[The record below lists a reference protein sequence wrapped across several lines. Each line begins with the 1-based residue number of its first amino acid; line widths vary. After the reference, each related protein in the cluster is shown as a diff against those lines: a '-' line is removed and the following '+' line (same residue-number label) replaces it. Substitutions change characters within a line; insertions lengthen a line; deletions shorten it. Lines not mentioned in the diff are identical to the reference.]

1 MQDATD
7 FSTAA
12 QVESVKLSP
21 SGVFCASSSPS
32 WAVLGPQAS
41 EDLAVGL
48 ASACLRR
55 QDEFPL
61 PTGSSA
67 SGWLGRSTLPAD
79 TPGPSPSASSQPR
92 QRTLPP
98 LCALILSPNLPF
110 VFRNKPKH
118 LILPSYSLS
127 VPSLYST
134 PA

>member
-1 MQDATD
+1 MQDATN

-21 SGVFCASSSPS
+21 SGVFCASSFPS

-79 TPGPSPSASSQPR
+79 TQIYTKSTDFKNPYAHVHATHTE
-92 QRTLPP
+92 QRFTALEMLP
-98 LCALILSPNLPF
+98 LLQI
-110 VFRNKPKH
+110 
-118 LILPSYSLS
+118 YSLKS
-127 VPSLYST
+127 ERCPSWDG
-134 PA
+134 PGGVW